1 VRRKTFVQFCALA
14 AAAWL
19 LVPAISEAHAIL
31 LESTPA
37 ANSTVHGPELAI
49 RLRFNSRIDA
59 GRSQIS
65 LVRPDGASATL
76 KLQEQSSPDTLSC
89 VAGGLQPGAHRIR
102 WQVLAADG
110 HITRGE
116 IPFTVAQN

>member
-1 VRRKTFVQFCALA
+1 MRRRISLQFCALA

-19 LVPAISEAHAIL
+19 LVPAIAEAHAIL
-31 LESTPA
+31 VESTPV
-37 ANSTVHGPELAI
+37 ANSAVHGPELAI

-59 GRSQIS
+59 GRSQIT
-65 LVRPDGASATL
+65 LVRPDGASVAL
-76 KLQEQSSPDTLSC
+76 KIQEQSSPDTLSC
-89 VAGGLQPGAHRIR
+89 VAGGLKPGAHRIR